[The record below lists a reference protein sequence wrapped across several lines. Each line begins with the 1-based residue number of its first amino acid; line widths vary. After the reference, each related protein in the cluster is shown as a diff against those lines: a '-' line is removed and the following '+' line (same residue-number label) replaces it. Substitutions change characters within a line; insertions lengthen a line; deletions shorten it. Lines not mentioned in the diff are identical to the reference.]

1 MTSFMEQGSGF
12 AQPRDET
19 CCGCNWTVQTCG
31 PLSHSLP
38 HSLTYDLQID
48 PGVPGRRLAEVDAA
62 AVRAPVL
69 LAQVVDPEDGGV
81 GRGVVLEARAGAQ
94 VHAVVPVPPDG
105 HPVAAHVEAE
115 EGGGGAAE
123 LGVLPLACWAEES
136 LSPFITSLKLHPSV
150 GKPSNPLLPPSGFL
164 LFCCHHPQWQIIRHY
179 GPICLLLVCLLP
191 LRIAD
196 GPAFERQTGR
206 QRTREGKTSGLIFI

>member
-1 MTSFMEQGSGF
+1 M
-12 AQPRDET
+12 
-19 CCGCNWTVQTCG
+19 CG

-123 LGVLPLACWAEES
+123 LGVLPLACSAEES

-150 GKPSNPLLPPSGFL
+150 GKPSNPLPPSSSS
-164 LFCCHHPQWQIIRHY
+164 QWQRIRHY
-179 GPICLLLVCLLP
+179 VAPPPPPYVFVSSLMG
-191 LRIAD
+191 LRLKDALH
-196 GPAFERQTGR
+196 A
-206 QRTREGKTSGLIFI
+206 